1 MWPLSNMPPL
11 LLPSECRG
19 AHLPLS
25 VNMEFY
31 TKSLENSKCSIL
43 HPSSYVNFIAQ
54 CLTHY
59 GIMGL
64 RHFGFFY
71 YLFAC
76 LFYCKVSIGH
86 SRNATTYITFK
97 GGI

>member
-64 RHFGFFY
+64 RHFGFFL
-71 YLFAC
+71 LFVC
-76 LFYCKVSIGH
+76 LFVLLQSL
-86 SRNATTYITFK
+86 NWTFPECNYLYNF
-97 GGI
+97 